1 MITDRDSNG
10 GCDPSTFDATLITSY
25 KVVTCEARCWVSP
38 QPQPRVD
45 RLGGDSEREHEHV
58 PPFRMMN
65 QLFLPFFL
73 RTSLFPSLL
82 RFSSL
87 PLSLTLHHLSTYDI
101 CRHSRIPKRG
111 GCTRRAAQSQLRREN
126 RPAGFGQSAGKTG
139 REKSGKRMIRNCST
153 STINGLFSA
162 THRKIHLTLREEL
175 LWPKLWLKFLFP
187 PGNYFDF
194 YIVCTIYLNG
204 TNCMRMSLNFVPLV
218 VHCILNMLFPLV
230 KLFVAN
236 GDEHPHYSWKKQ
248 NTTQQYCSLLV
259 PPGAA
264 SNCRKGVSI
273 LYLFNTIWRKIQV
286 YLVRIL
292 GPFHWQ

>member
-1 MITDRDSNG
+1 MSKL
-10 GCDPSTFDATLITSY
+10 C
-25 KVVTCEARCWVSP
+25 
-38 QPQPRVD
+38 
-45 RLGGDSEREHEHV
+45 
-58 PPFRMMN
+58 
-65 QLFLPFFL
+65 
-73 RTSLFPSLL
+73 RTQAGYGRTRQNNNEPY
-82 RFSSL
+82 FSSL
-87 PLSLTLHHLSTYDI
+87 DI
-101 CRHSRIPKRG
+101 QDQE
-111 GCTRRAAQSQLRREN
+111 A
-126 RPAGFGQSAGKTG
+126 F
-139 REKSGKRMIRNCST
+139 
-153 STINGLFSA
+153 TINTWMLHNSA
-162 THRKIHLTLREEL
+162 SCFCLSIVVLNKSYSKTVLI
-175 LWPKLWLKFLFP
+175 P
-187 PGNYFDF
+187 PGHYFDF

>member
-1 MITDRDSNG
+1 MGKQYTWEV
-10 GCDPSTFDATLITSY
+10 
-25 KVVTCEARCWVSP
+25 KW
-38 QPQPRVD
+38 Q
-45 RLGGDSEREHEHV
+45 RLANCSSRRRNT
-58 PPFRMMN
+58 P
-65 QLFLPFFL
+65 
-73 RTSLFPSLL
+73 PSLL
-82 RFSSL
+82 FPDSKFPHWLTGGGGARARFGYFGTQSFIKIKITWEKKTIHELEHVYRRLEWSI
-87 PLSLTLHHLSTYDI
+87 YYA
-101 CRHSRIPKRG
+101 RID
-111 GCTRRAAQSQLRREN
+111 
-126 RPAGFGQSAGKTG
+126 
-139 REKSGKRMIRNCST
+139 
-153 STINGLFSA
+153 
-162 THRKIHLTLREEL
+162 
-175 LWPKLWLKFLFP
+175 P
-187 PGNYFDF
+187 PGHYFDF

-236 GDEHPHYSWKKQ
+236 GDEHPHYSWKKR